1 MNPHIIVL
9 LSLSYVLLSVF
20 YFRQEL
26 KSWFV
31 RKYSIYVPSQSK
43 EVSQSVE
50 PGLVMNTAQK
60 INLFDLNAQ
69 TTDTDTDT
77 DEFMDI
83 DDFNIEY
90 ANDPDRPDLEAEVSE
105 VNATTPEQSPEEEII
120 DDPAVKSDDDIS
132 AAYQEVVNPSHDPS
146 RERRAAITLRDLIN
160 TEFVDEVHNNPATA
174 SRLDRMMQ
182 QLANVQDRNY

>member
-9 LSLSYVLLSVF
+9 LSLSYVFLSVF

-26 KSWFV
+26 KCWFV

-77 DEFMDI
+77 EEFMDI
-83 DDFNIEY
+83 GGFAIEY

-160 TEFVDEVHNNPATA
+160 TEFVDKLHNDPAIASYFEDIMQCLTEVH
-174 SRLDRMMQ
+174 D
-182 QLANVQDRNY
+182 ANH